1 MMTGSDQQQKA
12 VAHLRFVRTAPRKL
26 RRVADAIRGKSVREA
41 LVMLKFAD
49 VYAAEPIEKLVR
61 SAVANAGN
69 NHDMNTDELYIA
81 RITVDGGPG
90 GRFTKRLDPR
100 AQGRAYFKRKRLSH
114 VTVVVSEQPPVNPRR
129 KRAGASVQV
138 TRSTRRK
145 GGTAAGGRAAS
156 GGAPVK
162 QKTARKRTPLDTPA
176 KRAARDDKARGA
188 AGAEE

>member
-1 MMTGSDQQQKA
+1 MTDQNQSSHA

-41 LVMLKFAD
+41 LVLLQFAD
-49 VYAAEPIEKLVR
+49 VFAAEPIEKLVR

-69 NHDMNTDELYIA
+69 NHDMNTDELYIW

-114 VTVVVSEQPPVNPRR
+114 VTVIVSEQAPSKKRR
-129 KRAGASVQV
+129 SRPGASVQV
-138 TRSTRRK
+138 ARSSR
-145 GGTAAGGRAAS
+145 RAAT
-156 GGAPVK
+156 GAAPARK
-162 QKTARKRTPLDTPA
+162 KTAARKRTA
-176 KRAARDDKARGA
+176 KAAASKKASQ
-188 AGAEE
+188 

>member
-1 MMTGSDQQQKA
+1 MSDTASQQQA
-12 VAHLRFVRTAPRKL
+12 VAHLKFVRMAPRKL

-41 LVMLKFAD
+41 LAMLQFAG

-69 NHDMNTDELYIA
+69 NHDMNTDELFIT

-114 VTVVVSEQPPVNPRR
+114 VTVVVSEQPPVKKR
-129 KRAGASVQV
+129 KARSGASV
-138 TRSTRRK
+138 ST
-145 GGTAAGGRAAS
+145 
-156 GGAPVK
+156 
-162 QKTARKRTPLDTPA
+162 
-176 KRAARDDKARGA
+176 KRAAARRATASAAKSTSKSKSKSKRTAKA
-188 AGAEE
+188 AEATA

>member
-1 MMTGSDQQQKA
+1 MSTDNLQAGQNA

-41 LVMLKFAD
+41 LVMLKYAD

-69 NHDMNTDELYIA
+69 NHDMNTGELYIT

-114 VTVVVSEQPPVNPRR
+114 VTVVVSEHPPAKPRR

-138 TRSTRRK
+138 ARTTRRAAAAGSTRK
-145 GGTAAGGRAAS
+145 KTATKSTAS
-156 GGAPVK
+156 
-162 QKTARKRTPLDTPA
+162 TARKRTA
-176 KRAARDDKARGA
+176 KGATAKKAEAA
-188 AGAEE
+188 E

>member
-1 MMTGSDQQQKA
+1 MAEQAVAATPHA

-26 RRVADAIRGKSVREA
+26 RRVADAIRGKSVSEA
-41 LVMLKFAD
+41 LVLLKFAD

-69 NHDMNTDELYIA
+69 NHDMNTDDLYIT

-114 VTVVVSEQPPVNPRR
+114 VTVIVSEERPAKPRK

-138 TRSTRRK
+138 AHTHRR
-145 GGTAAGGRAAS
+145 GAAAAAPATKGRA
-156 GGAPVK
+156 P
-162 QKTARKRTPLDTPA
+162 R
-176 KRAARDDKARGA
+176 KRAAAA
-188 AGAEE
+188 ASAGAKEA

>member
-1 MMTGSDQQQKA
+1 MADQVEQVPAQQA
-12 VAHLRFVRTAPRKL
+12 VAHLRFVRVGPRKL

-41 LVMLKFAD
+41 LVQLKFAG
-49 VYAAEPIEKLVR
+49 VFAAEPIEKLLK

-114 VTVVVSEQPPVNPRR
+114 VTVVVSEQPPAKPRK
-129 KRAGASVQV
+129 KRPGASVNV
-138 TRSTRRK
+138 AARTRRAP
-145 GGTAAGGRAAS
+145 AAAAAAS
-156 GGAPVK
+156 SSKKSTP
-162 QKTARKRTPLDTPA
+162 RKRTA
-176 KRAARDDKARGA
+176 KAAKATAGA
-188 AGAEE
+188 AE

>member
-1 MMTGSDQQQKA
+1 MTEQTQNAHA

-26 RRVADAIRGKSVREA
+26 RRVADAIRGKSVKEA

-49 VYAAEPIEKLVR
+49 VFAAEPIEKLVR

-69 NHDMNTDELYIA
+69 NHDMNTDELYIS

-114 VTVVVSEQPPVNPRR
+114 VTLIVSEQPPAKPRR

-138 TRSTRRK
+138 ARTSRRAPAANASTSK
-145 GGTAAGGRAAS
+145 KT
-156 GGAPVK
+156 
-162 QKTARKRTPLDTPA
+162 TARKRTTKAA
-176 KRAARDDKARGA
+176 KAKAGA
-188 AGAEE
+188 AH

>member
-1 MMTGSDQQQKA
+1 MADQVEQAQQA
-12 VAHLRFVRTAPRKL
+12 VAHLRFVRVGPRKL

-41 LVMLKFAD
+41 LVQLKFAG
-49 VYAAEPIEKLVR
+49 VFAAEPIEKLLK

-114 VTVVVSEQPPVNPRR
+114 VTVVVSETPPAKQR
-129 KRAGASVQV
+129 KRRPGASVNVAARTRRAPAAAAGAS
-138 TRSTRRK
+138 TSKKST
-145 GGTAAGGRAAS
+145 
-156 GGAPVK
+156 P
-162 QKTARKRTPLDTPA
+162 RKRTAKAASTEPA
-176 KRAARDDKARGA
+176 AALRQAQG
-188 AGAEE
+188 